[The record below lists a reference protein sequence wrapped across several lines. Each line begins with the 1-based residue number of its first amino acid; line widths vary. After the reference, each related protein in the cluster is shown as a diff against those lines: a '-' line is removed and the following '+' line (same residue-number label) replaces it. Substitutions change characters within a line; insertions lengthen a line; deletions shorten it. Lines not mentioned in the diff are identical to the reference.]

1 MIATALL
8 LSSCGTGSF
17 SNPFVQS
24 LGVTLTPSTLTLTP
38 GTTAR
43 AGVTALISS
52 TGEAATGLTIKA
64 AEVPPGLTVS
74 GSTGAVTVSAAPDVS
89 PGVYSIPLT
98 VTAPGA
104 SGTAQLAVTVPTP
117 TTPGF
122 TVTLD
127 PDPVDVVQ
135 GTGMHVALRVTP
147 DAGFTSPVLV
157 TGVKGNLTT
166 TIDPDGGGLT
176 VQAAP
181 TAVPGT
187 YVLTV
192 TTQGGTVT
200 RTSSLTVT
208 VTEATQ

>member
-1 MIATALL
+1 MIATVLL

-52 TGEAATGLTIKA
+52 TGEAATGLTVTA
-64 AEVPPGLTVS
+64 SDLPSGLTVS
-74 GSTGAVTVSAAPDVS
+74 GSTGAVTVSAAKDVS

-98 VTAPGA
+98 VSAPGA
-104 SGTAQLAVTVPTP
+104 RGTAQLAVTVPTP

-127 PDPVDVVQ
+127 PDPVAVVQ

-147 DAGFTSPVLV
+147 EAGFTDPVVVTEV
-157 TGVKGNLTT
+157 TGNLKT

-176 VQAAP
+176 VQAVP
-181 TAVPGT
+181 SAVPGT
-187 YVLTV
+187 YILTV

-200 RTSSLTVT
+200 HTSALTVT
-208 VTEATQ
+208 VTEATL